1 MHVLKQGARGESVK
15 LLEQKLKKLGHFS
28 GKPDETFDKATGKAV
43 VAFKSENGWDDPKGN
58 VGRRMAGKLGLT
70 DDFEKIETPK
80 TMKGGTYNCEIG
92 RNPQK
97 VKDVVEG
104 FLKKGDLDFLQLQE
118 ISGYDQV
125 LKKIPGYQLI
135 TFPKSKDHGETGVL
149 VKDEIAAKGARL
161 VEAEK
166 GWTNVRG
173 GVAQPRGA
181 TSVQLAGWLRVV
193 SVHAPPGIDWKNGRP
208 VGGEAR
214 IESYQSLTRKL
225 LRDATRNPKEAVLI
239 GGDWNE
245 GARTGGPG
253 SPSWLAAQAKMRK
266 YANGSIDWEM
276 ARGARLTNMKKG
288 PDGGSDHRLVT
299 FTVKKT

>member
-1 MHVLKQGARGESVK
+1 MHVLKPGSRGDAVR
-15 LLEQKLKKLGHFS
+15 LLEQKLKKLGHFN
-28 GKPDETFDKATGKAV
+28 GTPDDTFDKRTRKAV
-43 VAFKSENGWDDPKGN
+43 VEFKTENGWDKPKGT
-58 VGRRMAGKLGLT
+58 VGGRMVEKLGLT
-70 DDFEKIETPK
+70 DAFEKIATPK
-80 TMKGGTYNCEIG
+80 TMKGGTYNAEIG
-92 RNPQK
+92 RDPQK
-97 VKDVVEG
+97 VKAVVES

-125 LKKIPGYQLI
+125 LKNIPGYKLI

-149 VKDEIAAKGARL
+149 VKEEIAAKGARL
-161 VEAEK
+161 VEAET
-166 GWTNVRG
+166 GWTNQHGRP
-173 GVAQPRGA
+173 AQPRGA

-208 VGGEAR
+208 VGGEQR

-253 SPSWLAAQAKMRK
+253 SPSWLAAKAGMKK

-276 ARGARLTNMKKG
+276 ARGAKLSNLRKG

-299 FTVKKT
+299 FTVSKP